1 MSDFLQISSIL
12 LVRIL
17 VKILR
22 RVSSKVI
29 GLVLSMF
36 IPQSVALGIGIILAL
51 FHSFGILPN
60 VIIWLKSFVMAIR
73 TTSGLSFQ
81 HSYVILDGP
90 AALLFGKLLIAPT
103 TSPIVISALTGSK
116 VSSLID

>member
-1 MSDFLQISSIL
+1 DFLQISSIL

-29 GLVLSMF
+29 GLVLSMSIF
-36 IPQSVALGIGIILAL
+36 QSVALGIGIILTL
-51 FHSFGILPN
+51 FHSFSILPS

-73 TTSGLSFQ
+73 TTLGLSFQ
-81 HSYVILDGP
+81 HSYVILNRL
-90 AALLFGKLLIAPT
+90 AALLFGKLLIAST
-103 TSPIVISALTGSK
+103 TSPIVISALTESK
-116 VSSLID
+116 VSSLIN